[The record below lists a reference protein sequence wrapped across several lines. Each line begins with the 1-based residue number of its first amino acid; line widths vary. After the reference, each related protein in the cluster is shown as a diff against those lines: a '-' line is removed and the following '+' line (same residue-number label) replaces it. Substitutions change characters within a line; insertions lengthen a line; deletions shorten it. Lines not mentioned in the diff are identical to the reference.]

1 MIAQK
6 VMVSD
11 LVTDKDGKRDF
22 ARRDRALGEAA
33 ENSHSQWKCYL
44 DGDARGF

>member
-11 LVTDKDGKRDF
+11 LMTDRDGKRAF
-22 ARRDRALGEAA
+22 ARRDRAPGEAA
-33 ENSHSQWKCYL
+33 ENSHPQWKCYL
-44 DGDARGF
+44 DVDARGF